1 MVQDNFDYI
10 IVGAGSAGCVLA
22 NRLSTDKNC
31 SVLLIEAGGPDSHPL
46 VKLPI
51 GWTQISYHDNY
62 NWGYRI
68 APSEMTAQRAMAWP
82 RAKMMGGCS
91 STNGMIYIRGQSLD
105 YDHWAQL
112 GNNGWGW
119 DQVLPYF
126 KRSEDYSGTAAQA
139 DVYHGVGGALHVC
152 TVKPTAICDMYLKA
166 CADQGIA
173 TVDDLNRG
181 NQKGAAYFDI
191 TVKKG
196 RRHNTVS
203 AFLKPVRS
211 RKNLTIMKHSLVKRV
226 LFKGKAAVGVEVVC
240 KGKVS
245 NILVRREVIISA
257 GTINSPQ
264 LLQLSG
270 IGNKNLLDLHGI
282 NTVVDLPGVGEN
294 LQDHLGAVVA
304 NHIRAPLGLNAELTP
319 HRLAYNLYLYLT
331 KGEGILN
338 FPGAEVGGFF
348 CSDPSLDRPD
358 LQMHF
363 TRVSG
368 DRDIDNNSTLDDL
381 PGVTSIAYL
390 TRPES
395 RGSVKITSNDSAE
408 PPLIDAN
415 YLATENDRIALIAG
429 VKRLRDIFA
438 SASLATVIGQEL
450 RPGVA
455 VESDEDILAYIQ
467 QHGTTAFHPVG
478 TCKMGNDDLA
488 VVDDRL
494 RVYGVSN
501 LRVVDASIMP
511 TLISGNTNAATIMI
525 AEKGA
530 DLILGVK

>member
-270 IGNKNLLDLHGI
+270 IGNKNS
-282 NTVVDLPGVGEN
+282 
-294 LQDHLGAVVA
+294 A
-304 NHIRAPLGLNAELTP
+304 
-319 HRLAYNLYLYLT
+319 
-331 KGEGILN
+331 
-338 FPGAEVGGFF
+338 
-348 CSDPSLDRPD
+348 RPPW
-358 LQMHF
+358 HKY
-363 TRVSG
+363 SG
-368 DRDIDNNSTLDDL
+368 
-381 PGVTSIAYL
+381 
-390 TRPES
+390 
-395 RGSVKITSNDSAE
+395 
-408 PPLIDAN
+408 
-415 YLATENDRIALIAG
+415 
-429 VKRLRDIFA
+429 
-438 SASLATVIGQEL
+438 
-450 RPGVA
+450 
-455 VESDEDILAYIQ
+455 
-467 QHGTTAFHPVG
+467 
-478 TCKMGNDDLA
+478 
-488 VVDDRL
+488 
-494 RVYGVSN
+494 
-501 LRVVDASIMP
+501 
-511 TLISGNTNAATIMI
+511 
-525 AEKGA
+525 
-530 DLILGVK
+530 